1 MSGSWGDVATI
12 DGEIANVFTTAMI
25 ANATEAR
32 VIRFITSS
40 PSSASEAS
48 RLTKKEGAGTD
59 RSVRYDGLDIVLT
72 AHFQ

>member
-1 MSGSWGDVATI
+1 
-12 DGEIANVFTTAMI
+12 MI